1 VFRRRF
7 TVSLLL
13 ALAAPSLAGA
23 AEPVFTPAQWQP
35 RQGRWRFEAGELV
48 CEGKGHSSLIVRRGL
63 TARDLELSVEVKFS
77 GPDASAGLFFRS
89 QGARFYRDT
98 TFYQFE
104 WYTAGRHHG
113 TRLSLMRK
121 TPRWK
126 QIVKPIFRAP
136 PIGRWIKLR
145 VRVQGDRIEC
155 FVDDKRVFSRRDT
168 AFVRAGA
175 MGLHVFQPRV
185 VRFRRPVV
193 RSLDR
198 GR

>member
-1 VFRRRF
+1 MRR
-7 TVSLLL
+7 SLLMV
-13 ALAAPSLAGA
+13 ALAAIPALAH
-23 AEPVFTPAQWQP
+23 AEAPAFTPAQWQP
-35 RQGRWRFEAGELV
+35 KQGRWRFEGAELL
-48 CEGKGHSSLIVRRGL
+48 CEGKGYSSLIYRRGL
-63 TARDLELSVEVKFS
+63 KARDLELSVEVKFF
-77 GPDASAGLFFRS
+77 GPNASAGLFFRA
-89 QGARFYRDT
+89 QGAHFYRDT

-136 PIGRWIKLR
+136 PIGQWIKLR
-145 VRVQGDRIEC
+145 VRVQGDRIAC
-155 FVDDKRVFSRRDT
+155 FVDDKLVFSRRDT
-168 AFVRAGA
+168 TFLRAGA
-175 MGLHVFQPRV
+175 LGLHVFQPQA

-198 GR
+198 AR

>member
-1 VFRRRF
+1 LAV
-7 TVSLLL
+7 LLL
-13 ALAAPSLAGA
+13 LTSAAH
-23 AEPVFTPAQWQP
+23 AEAPAFTPAEWQP
-35 RQGRWRFEAGELV
+35 RQGRWRFEGKELL
-48 CEGKGHSSLIVRRGL
+48 CEGKGYSSLIYRRGL
-63 TARDLELSVEVKFS
+63 KARDLELAVEVKFS
-77 GPDASAGLFFRS
+77 GPNASAGIFFRA

-104 WYTAGRHHG
+104 WYTQGRHHG

-145 VRVQGDRIEC
+145 VHVVGDRITC
-155 FVDDKRVFSRRDT
+155 FVDDKQVFSRRDKT
-168 AFVRAGA
+168 FLRTGA
-175 MGLHVFQPRV
+175 MGLHVFQPQA

-193 RSLDR
+193 RSLD
-198 GR
+198 GGG